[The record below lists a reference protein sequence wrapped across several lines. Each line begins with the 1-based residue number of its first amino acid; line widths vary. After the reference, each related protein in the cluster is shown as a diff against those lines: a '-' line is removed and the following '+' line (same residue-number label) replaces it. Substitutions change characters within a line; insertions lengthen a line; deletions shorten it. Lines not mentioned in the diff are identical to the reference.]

1 MKLIVGLGNPGS
13 QYAETRHNIGFM
25 VVDRMVTTFSVRT
38 LQANSLAHLY
48 QATIQNQPVL
58 LIKPQT
64 YMNRSGIAVQ
74 RVLRQYTESPENLV
88 VIYDDLDLEVGRLR
102 IRKRGGPGGHK
113 GLRSIIEHLGTYEF
127 VRIRMGIGRPV
138 SARNSE
144 DQSRQ
149 EDVVEYV
156 LQPFQQDEHS
166 IINETITRSI
176 EALKLIVA
184 DQLDTA
190 MNLYNRR

>member
-38 LQANSLAHLY
+38 LQANALAQLY

-138 SARNSE
+138 PARNSE

-156 LQPFQQDEHS
+156 LQPFQQNEHP
-166 IINETITRSI
+166 IINEAITRSI

-184 DQLDTA
+184 DQLDPA